1 MNNQTAKS
9 RTMSPPQ
16 AVAHNVNEL
25 KHDLLTLLGL
35 QWKLLGADAQ
45 QCGRRLRAPVFLIA
59 GAVVL
64 ALGAVPVVLL
74 AIAAGLHA
82 LGMPLAW
89 ALAVAGLAA
98 LAVAGGMGYFAWRQF
113 CAATAVLQRS
123 REELRRNMESLK
135 EMFNQNWS
143 LNRGTATPDVDHSN

>member
-1 MNNQTAKS
+1 MNNHSANS

-35 QWKLLGADAQ
+35 QWKLLGADVQ
-45 QCGRRLRAPVFLIA
+45 QCGRRMRAPVILIG

-82 LGMPLAW
+82 LGMQLAL
-89 ALAVAGLAA
+89 ALAVTGLAA
-98 LAVAGGMGYFAWRQF
+98 MLTAGGMAYFAWRQF
-113 CAATAVLQRS
+113 CAATVVLERS
-123 REELRRNMESLK
+123 REELRRNMESFK

-143 LNRGTATPDVDHSN
+143 IHRGTATPDVDPSN